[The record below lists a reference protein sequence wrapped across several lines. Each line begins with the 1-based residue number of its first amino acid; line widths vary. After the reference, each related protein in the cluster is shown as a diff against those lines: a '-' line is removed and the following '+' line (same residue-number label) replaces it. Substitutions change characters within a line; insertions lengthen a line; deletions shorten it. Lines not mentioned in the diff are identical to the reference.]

1 MSAPPSSSIAADTY
15 SRTSNAGWGTADA
28 GGSWT
33 TTGSSTLYTV
43 GAGTGRIR
51 LNAGSGPRALLSQV
65 ASQDTDLT
73 TSFSIDKPPTGSG
86 VYLTVIGRYVPAAGS
101 YAGKIKLT
109 GDGKVS
115 LALARFNPDG
125 SGETTLQSQLTLPGL
140 VYAPGAV
147 LRARVQ
153 VIGASPTTVRAK
165 VWAAGTPEP
174 AAWQR
179 SVTDNSVGWQA
190 PGALGLNPYLSGTAT
205 NAQVTMSFD
214 DLRADSP

>member
-1 MSAPPSSSIAADTY
+1 MSCPCRCSGQLPRTGRPQNSGLKACAPAWARRNLEFHLEHDDSHGETVPALLRGGRVLGEVTDHPT
-15 SRTSNAGWGTADA
+15 WPDA
-28 GGSWT
+28 R
-33 TTGSSTLYTV
+33 GSS
-43 GAGTGRIR
+43 
-51 LNAGSGPRALLSQV
+51 
-65 ASQDTDLT
+65 
-73 TSFSIDKPPTGSG
+73 
-86 VYLTVIGRYVPAAGS
+86 
-101 YAGKIKLT
+101 
-109 GDGKVS
+109 
-115 LALARFNPDG
+115 LARFNPDG
-125 SGETTLQSQLTLPGL
+125 SGETTLQTQLTLPGL